1 MLPWQFRPNSC
12 KNMSEIL
19 FARASDLREM
29 FSERLIY
36 ENLKAYSTIS
46 NGVEALK
53 IS

>member
-1 MLPWQFRPNSC
+1 
-12 KNMSEIL
+12 MSEIL